1 MPRQPLVELNVTIV
15 QNPSMI
21 VQKTTITLKNEY
33 LPDFAYMFAEVGTI
47 CHEQPF
53 RIYCRISEYEY
64 VSVFNFISFKGGL
77 ELICNPRIYV
87 VVDEPIIE
95 IQSYQSKTTI
105 GTRSDCEKLSSS
117 SSDEYD
123 FSCEISNGSSL
134 CWMLSDVE
142 ILQCALSI
150 IKECDEDPGAP
161 FRYLFVKTPP
171 LYGRELKD
179 TDRQIKILM
188 KGEFDTIILLDGRVK
203 HKLKLFREAM
213 YFFEFAYEIDIIEE
227 KTKFVE
233 NLLRQ
238 MLSNFS
244 TLLGFPQPKEKP
256 PQVPFPEVKRVRSFS
271 TIKSSK
277 KKKK

>member
-21 VQKTTITLKNEY
+21 IQRTTITLKNEY

-77 ELICNPRIYV
+77 ELICNPGIYV

-105 GTRSDCEKLSSS
+105 DTRSNCERISSS
-117 SSDEYD
+117 SSDEYE
-123 FSCEISNGSSL
+123 FHSCAISNGSSL

-188 KGEFDTIILLDGRVK
+188 KG
-203 HKLKLFREAM
+203 
-213 YFFEFAYEIDIIEE
+213 
-227 KTKFVE
+227 
-233 NLLRQ
+233 
-238 MLSNFS
+238 
-244 TLLGFPQPKEKP
+244 FPQPKEKL
-256 PQVPFPEVKRVRSFS
+256 PQVPFPEVKRVRSFATS
-271 TIKSSK
+271 RSSK